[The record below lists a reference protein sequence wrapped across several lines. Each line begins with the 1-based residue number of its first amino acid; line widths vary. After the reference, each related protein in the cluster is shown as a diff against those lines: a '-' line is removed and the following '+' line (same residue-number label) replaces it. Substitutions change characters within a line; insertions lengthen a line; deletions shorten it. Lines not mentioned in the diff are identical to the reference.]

1 MANLK
6 HSIQHENKNCFSWLN
21 GAEEKDTYFDPMD
34 IIPLFLQQKKKKS
47 TKTEIWTHVT
57 KWQSFQS

>member
-1 MANLK
+1 MNHICFFLKTVANLK

-34 IIPLFLQQKKKKS
+34 IIPLFLQQKKKVLKL
-47 TKTEIWTHVT
+47 KFGHM
-57 KWQSFQS
+57 

>member
-34 IIPLFLQQKKKKS
+34 IIPLFLQQKKKKVL
-47 TKTEIWTHVT
+47 KLKFGHM
-57 KWQSFQS
+57 